1 MKKRFI
7 SSLLA
12 MAMLVS
18 MGTTA
23 FAGLIPESNDIDA
36 PNGSTDVPV
45 ELTVTP
51 LSFSVTVPSVL
62 PITVNGEG
70 EVTVAD
76 EVKIINNS
84 QGKVEVKSLELTTS
98 DGWSLNTMNSDFANM
113 PVNSKVLGMS
123 FNGKDATEG
132 NLADTFAVIDANG
145 EQEFTYAANLAPQSE
160 EILGVNVA
168 SAVFTIGWYT
178 ENVIPTRK
186 PMFSMIHRPSNTVT
200 AVNTSFD
207 TNLVDI
213 NEYDED
219 IIEIIDQAGYSFN
232 LYSAGEYSANI
243 TEEKVIMDDFI
254 SIHYGEQGK
263 ISLSRDM
270 LGKTFADLGE
280 YSVIADW
287 SEDNPYLDKTELN
300 FYIVNNIP
308 VVMYTYYNLDGSIEN
323 TDIENDNYRKIWLLD
338 TNSKTFTLATYDTVI
353 TENMILYVDGSEFLF
368 DAAQ

>member
-98 DGWSLNTMNSDFANM
+98 DGWSLNAMNSDFANM

-160 EILGVNVA
+160 EILGINVA

-200 AVNTSFD
+200 EVTSKFNV
-207 TNLVDI
+207 TLSDI
-213 NEYDED
+213 YRYDE
-219 IIEIIDQAGYSFN
+219 EFIDMFNQLGYVYNTFN
-232 LYSAGEYSANI
+232 GGEYYAQINDRKPI
-243 TEEKVIMDDFI
+243 TETFI
-254 SIHYGEQGK
+254 NIEYGEQGL
-263 ISLSRDM
+263 ISIDRDM
-270 LGKTFADLGE
+270 LGKTFGELSE
-280 YSVIADW
+280 YSMIVDW
-287 SEDNPYLDKTELN
+287 PEGNDLDKTRLN
-300 FYIVNNIP
+300 FETLTGIPTVSYIWYHSDGEIEDQSNNR
-308 VVMYTYYNLDGSIEN
+308 
-323 TDIENDNYRKIWLLD
+323 RKIWILD
-338 TNSKTFTLATYDTVI
+338 NDAKTFEIATFESVL
-353 TENMILYVDGSEFLF
+353 TENMMLYIDGDEILWE
-368 DAAQ
+368 AAQ